1 MLQGEGLKKLA
12 DETAIPKRN
21 LIRWKHEY
29 LHRSGGLRRLPSD
42 PADPTDD
49 SPLHDSDSHNVPKEL
64 IETKEI
70 LSAQSLPQEHLHR

>member
-29 LHRSGGLRRLPSD
+29 LHKTTGLVRQTSD
-42 PADPTDD
+42 HTED
-49 SPLHDSDSHNVPKEL
+49 SPLADSDSHTPKEL

-70 LSAQSLPQEHLHR
+70 LSAQSLDPHELTHR

>member
-29 LHRSGGLRRLPSD
+29 LHRSTGLRRHPSD
-42 PADPTDD
+42 PTED
-49 SPLHDSDSHNVPKEL
+49 SHLNDSDSHNVPKEL

-70 LSAQSLPQEHLHR
+70 LSAQSLPQEHTHR